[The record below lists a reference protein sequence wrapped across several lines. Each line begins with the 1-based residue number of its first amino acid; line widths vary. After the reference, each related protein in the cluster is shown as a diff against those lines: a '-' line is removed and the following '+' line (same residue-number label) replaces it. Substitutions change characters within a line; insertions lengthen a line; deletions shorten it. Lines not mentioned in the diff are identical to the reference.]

1 MEMVVT
7 EALAGGSA
15 PALLD
20 GRNTSLSHDALRAAL
35 QGLGASLGCFGR
47 GDRLAVVAEGSAL
60 ALSLLAVMQHAG
72 AAPLNPA
79 YTEAELRFYL
89 EDLQAGALITREDQP
104 RARAAA
110 LCCGIPVFLLQGTG
124 AELRLELCADQ
135 PVGHQTA
142 MGSSADDAPALLLHT
157 SGTTGR
163 PKLVG
168 LSHSQLLASARQIG
182 QALALTPK
190 DRSLNIMPLFHIH
203 GFMAGLLAP
212 LLAGGSVYVC
222 DRFDALTF
230 FAELERAKPTY
241 YSAVPT
247 MHQIIVARAARNRE
261 TAERA
266 ALRLV
271 RSSSASLPPMVLAAL
286 EELFHCPV
294 IESYGMTEAAH
305 QVAANPLPPAMRKPG
320 SVGLP
325 AGPQIRIVQEGG
337 IDVSPGQVGEVVI
350 TGPSVI
356 NGYVSPI
363 ESNATSFY
371 GPWFRT
377 GDQGYFDDQGF
388 LFLTGRIKELIN
400 RGGEKVAPREIEEAC
415 LSHGAVAEAVAFAI
429 SHERLG
435 EEVGLAVV
443 LKAGQQLSEAALLA
457 FLRQRLAP
465 FKVPRRIL
473 FVPELPKGPSGKVN
487 RLTMARSL
495 GW

>member
-1 MEMVVT
+1 MRVT
-7 EALAGGSA
+7 DALVAGSA

-20 GRNTSLSHDALRAAL
+20 GRHILSHDELRATLHA
-35 QGLGASLGCFGR
+35 LGAPLACFGR
-47 GDRLAVVAEGSAL
+47 AIRVAVVAEGSDLAL
-60 ALSLLAVMQHAG
+60 ALLAVMQHAA

-89 EDLQAGALITREDQP
+89 EDLQPGALITREDQP
-104 RARAAA
+104 RAKAAA
-110 LCCGIPVFLLQGTG
+110 LACGIPVFLLQGKG
-124 AELRLELCADQ
+124 GELLLEPCPEQ
-135 PVGHQTA
+135 PVGQHTA
-142 MGSSADDAPALLLHT
+142 MGGPADDATALLLHT

-182 QALALTPK
+182 QALALTPQ

-203 GFMAGLLAP
+203 GLMAGLLAP

-230 FAELERAKPTY
+230 FATLEHATPTY

-247 MHQIIVARAARNRE
+247 MHQLIVARAARNRE
-261 TAERA
+261 IAQRA

-271 RSSSASLPPMVLAAL
+271 RSSSASLPPTVLAAL
-286 EELFHCPV
+286 EELFCCPV

-305 QVAANPLPPAMRKPG
+305 QVASNPLPPAVRKPG

-337 IDVSPGQVGEVVI
+337 IDVSPGQIGEVVI

-356 NGYVSPI
+356 KGYVSPP
-363 ESNATSFY
+363 EANATSFF

-377 GDQGYFDDQGF
+377 GDQGYCDQQGY

-400 RGGEKVAPREIEEAC
+400 RGGEKVAPREIEEVC
-415 LSHGAVAEAVAFAI
+415 LAHEAVAEAVAFAI

-443 LKAGQQLSEAALLA
+443 LKPGQQLNEADLLA

-495 GW
+495 GL

>member
-1 MEMVVT
+1 MAMVVT
-7 EALAGGSA
+7 DALVGGTA

-20 GRNTSLSHDALRAAL
+20 GRGDMSHDALHLTL
-35 QGLGASLGCFGR
+35 QALGAPMGAFSCS
-47 GDRLAVVAEGSAL
+47 DRVAVVAEGSDL
-60 ALSLLAVMQHAG
+60 ALCLLAIMQHAG

-89 EDLQAGALITREDQP
+89 EDLGVRALVTTESQS
-104 RARAAA
+104 RALAAA
-110 LCCGIPVFLLQGTG
+110 THCGVPVFLLQGTG
-124 AELRLELCADQ
+124 CERRLEPCAEGGTSQ
-135 PVGHQTA
+135 A
-142 MGSSADDAPALLLHT
+142 AAGSSPEDAKALLLHT

-182 QALALTPK
+182 QALALTPQ

-203 GFMAGLLAP
+203 GLMAGLLAP

-222 DRFDALTF
+222 ERFDALSF
-230 FAELERAKPTY
+230 FADLQRAKPTY

-247 MHQIIVARAARNRE
+247 MHQLIVARASRNQE
-261 TAERA
+261 AIGNT

-271 RSSSASLPPMVLAAL
+271 RSSSAALPPTVLTAL
-286 EELFHCPV
+286 EEAFHCPV

-305 QVAANPLPPAMRKPG
+305 QVASNPLPPQARKPG

-325 AGPQIRIVQEGG
+325 AGPQVRIVQEGG
-337 IDVSPGQVGEVVI
+337 MDVPSGQVGEVVI
-350 TGPSVI
+350 SGPSVI
-356 NGYVSPI
+356 KEYVSPA
-363 ESNATSFY
+363 EANASSFY

-377 GDQGYFDDQGF
+377 GDQGYIDPQGY
-388 LFLTGRIKELIN
+388 LYLTGRIKELIN
-400 RGGEKVAPREIEEAC
+400 RGGEKIAPREVEEAC
-415 LSHGAVAEAVAFAI
+415 LAHDAVAEVVAFAM

-443 LKAGQQLSEAALLA
+443 LKADQQLSEAELLA

-465 FKVPRRIL
+465 FKVPKRIV
-473 FVPELPKGPSGKVN
+473 FVAALPKGPSGKVN

-495 GW
+495 GL